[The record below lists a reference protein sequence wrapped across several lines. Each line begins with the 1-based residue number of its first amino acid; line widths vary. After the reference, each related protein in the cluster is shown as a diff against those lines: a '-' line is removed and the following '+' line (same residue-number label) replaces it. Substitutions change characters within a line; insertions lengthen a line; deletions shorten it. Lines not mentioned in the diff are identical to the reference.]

1 MEERNMNTDLEMFMR
16 EIGLLAPVSL
26 DIEDDDDYVDLR
38 KECLEKGYFRN
49 PYDENGEVMF

>member
-1 MEERNMNTDLEMFMR
+1 MNTDLEMFMR
-16 EIGLLAPVSL
+16 EIGLLTPVDL

>member
-1 MEERNMNTDLEMFMR
+1 MEDRNMNTDLEMFMR
-16 EIGLLAPVSL
+16 EIGLLTPVDL